1 MAADR
6 TSLFKASVKTVRT
19 RNKALGVGKESSK
32 SSLLSQKPN
41 KGDFAAKAKE
51 VVITISKL
59 KDFLLEHRK
68 QYINAASHLVND
80 GSHMSD
86 AERDQIDSD
95 AQDFMRTCSETI
107 RLFKSE
113 ANRQNVSPQMRQH
126 REAVFELI
134 DAYLK
139 GVCKLYSEQRA
150 IRVKR
155 VVDKKRIS
163 RLRPDGGLGTS
174 SQSSQSVP
182 RSSDQPAKEK
192 SDRLPE
198 MDVTSEEAED
208 YDLSPEEMQ
217 LFEQENQRLFT
228 EMNCLVDEVRQIE
241 GKVVEITQLQE
252 IFTDKVLQ
260 QDSVIDRIA
269 NTVVHTTENIKEANQ
284 DIREAIKNNAGLRLW
299 VLFFLVVCSFSLL
312 FLDWYS

>member
-6 TSLFKASVKTVRT
+6 TSLFKASIKTVRT
-19 RNKALGVGKESSK
+19 RNKALGVTKDTSK
-32 SSLLSQKPN
+32 SSLLSHAKPM
-41 KGDFAAKAKE
+41 KDDFALKAKE

-80 GSHMSD
+80 GCHMSD

-95 AQDFMRTCSETI
+95 AQDFMRTCTDTI
-107 RLFKSE
+107 RLLKAE
-113 ANRQNVSPQMRQH
+113 AHRQNVPSQVRQH

-134 DAYLK
+134 DDYLK

-163 RLRPDGGLGTS
+163 RLRQEGPSARLNQPVSNKEEEKLKKNPAFDLNLTS
-174 SQSSQSVP
+174 
-182 RSSDQPAKEK
+182 
-192 SDRLPE
+192 PE
-198 MDVTSEEAED
+198 DEED
-208 YDLSPEEMQ
+208 DDLSPDEIRMFQ
-217 LFEQENQRLFT
+217 QENERLFND
-228 EMNCLVDEVRQIE
+228 MNCLVDEVRQIE
-241 GKVVEITQLQE
+241 GKVVEIAQLQE

-260 QDSVIDRIA
+260 QSADIDRIGD
-269 NTVVHTTENIKEANQ
+269 TVVHTTENITAANQ
-284 DIREAIKNNAGLRLW
+284 DIREAIKNNAGMRLW
-299 VLFFLVVCSFSLL
+299 ILFFLVVCSFSLL